1 MGHWKKV
8 SEGGRLEKNMFWPVL
23 TCFWPVY
30 LQFDGFFGFSKKS
43 GRDCRKNFFWPKSDS
58 SHVKRD
64 IKAKKKK
71 HPLCLKNPA
80 EIQEMS
86 FGQGRSLFFNLF
98 LAYTT
103 QLECK
108 IISPG
113 DHQLMLSW
121 NTQGWLKR
129 MGRVGVCPPRF
140 WQKRRC
146 GGDVPNYYFW
156 FILDN

>member
-108 IISPG
+108 IIISLCSAEIRR
-113 DHQLMLSW
+113 D
-121 NTQGWLKR
+121 GWSGWAGWASAHPDF
-129 MGRVGVCPPRF
+129 GRREGAVAMCQITTFGL
-140 WQKRRC
+140 
-146 GGDVPNYYFW
+146 Y
-156 FILDN
+156 